1 MFFNSA
7 LGTVWND
14 RSVLGETRGATPLV
28 IPVRG
33 FVDDVRKFVV
43 GDLHIGRGCKQ
54 RALPR
59 SAFANPYM
67 VSTYGRPGAV
77 AMFRKHLESDL
88 PVRKSVWA

>member
-1 MFFNSA
+1 MCRVFFNSA

-33 FVDDVRKFVV
+33 FVDDVRKFMV
-43 GDLHIGRGCKQ
+43 GDLYIGRGCKQ

-59 SAFANPYM
+59 SAFANPYK
-67 VSTYGRPGAV
+67 VSTYGRTGAV
-77 AMFRKHLESDL
+77 AMFRIWNPTFL
-88 PVRKSVWA
+88 